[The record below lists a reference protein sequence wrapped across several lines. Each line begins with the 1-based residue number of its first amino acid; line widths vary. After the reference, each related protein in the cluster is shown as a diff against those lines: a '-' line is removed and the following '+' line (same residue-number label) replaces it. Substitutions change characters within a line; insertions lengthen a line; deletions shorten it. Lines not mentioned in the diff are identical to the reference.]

1 MRLVAFLHP
10 DGVIHAD
17 KALLSQLDVLIT
29 VKEATSRRVEILLND
44 ITPVLALLRVAL
56 REDIL
61 HVQCNY
67 LLKADDD
74 DVR

>member
-10 DGVIHAD
+10 DGVIDAD
-17 KALLSQLDVLIT
+17 KALVSQLDVLIA
-29 VKEATSRRVEILLND
+29 VKEASSRRVEILLND

-56 REDIL
+56 REDVL
-61 HVQCNY
+61 DVQCNN